1 MVAFRRGR
9 RLLLVGVVCLISAL
23 SLQSPGSAATSA
35 KAVTRATPTGAGAVY
50 HWGVPLWHDEYE
62 TPCGFLPKCPPDATK
77 SPPLSPDWAI
87 TDRNLVLDKWGELV
101 IVGRPDGQ
109 EVSAT
114 LTGHP
119 HSYGRWEVRVFA
131 HQIKTP
137 SHYRVV
143 AELIPAKTAAYH
155 CGAQNITMAD
165 YVMGSHR
172 TRMSIRT
179 LPDRQFSYSM
189 RPNTGPWDWNTYG
202 VEITRTHISWFADD
216 KVVMTER
223 RPAALSG
230 TLYTLRLRLVG
241 NGATDTTPPKMQL
254 DWSRY
259 FTMDRPNTQSI
270 VAPKAHVGTYGGGC

>member
-1 MVAFRRGR
+1 
-9 RLLLVGVVCLISAL
+9 
-23 SLQSPGSAATSA
+23 
-35 KAVTRATPTGAGAVY
+35 
-50 HWGVPLWHDEYE
+50 
-62 TPCGFLPKCPPDATK
+62 
-77 SPPLSPDWAI
+77 
-87 TDRNLVLDKWGELV
+87 
-101 IVGRPDGQ
+101 
-109 EVSAT
+109 
-114 LTGHP
+114 
-119 HSYGRWEVRVFA
+119 
-131 HQIKTP
+131 
-137 SHYRVV
+137 
-143 AELIPAKTAAYH
+143 
-155 CGAQNITMAD
+155 MAD